1 MNINN
6 IELDITD
13 FDFPDAWVLTT
24 VCTDVPEVE
33 DHNWRATGY
42 LSALR
47 KMEHALLSAGYDPTS
62 GEWRVYEFDTNKVNE
77 IPDEIEVEGADK
89 LIVVL
94 ARNIEKLP

>member
-1 MNINN
+1 MIING
-6 IELDITD
+6 IELDIAD

-24 VCTDVPEVE
+24 VTSFAPEVQ
-33 DHNWRATGY
+33 DYNWRVTGH

-47 KMEHALLSAGYDPTS
+47 KMESALLVSGYDPTS
-62 GEWRVYEFDTNKVNE
+62 GEWRVFEFDLNEVSE
-77 IPDEIEVEGADK
+77 IPEDIAVEGADK

>member
-1 MNINN
+1 MNINGL
-6 IELDITD
+6 ELDIAD

-24 VCTDVPEVE
+24 VSTDVPEVE
-33 DHNWRATGY
+33 DHNWRTTGY

-47 KMEHALLSAGYDPTS
+47 KMEQALLGAGYDPTS
-62 GEWRVYEFDTNKVNE
+62 GEWRLFEFDTSAVNQ
-77 IPDEIEVEGADK
+77 IPDDIAVEGADK